1 MPGRALGEERALRQ
15 QHEGQQPVE
24 GAERHDQVQPAQ
36 PVALLVVPPGEP
48 GQQEGQAVQGGSV
61 QNGELPPRAALQP
74 GVVLNVPEKGIVDGV
89 PDHEHNLPRTR
100 EFVTTVILLQRL
112 HKHSVFI

>member
-1 MPGRALGEERALRQ
+1 MVPAGALGEERALRQ

-24 GAERHDQVQPAQ
+24 GAQRDDEVQAAE
-36 PVALLVVPPGEP
+36 PVALPVVPPGEP

-74 GVVLNVPEKGIVDGV
+74 GVVLKVPGKNAYLIIG
-89 PDHEHNLPRTR
+89 
-100 EFVTTVILLQRL
+100 FWKIL
-112 HKHSVFI
+112 K